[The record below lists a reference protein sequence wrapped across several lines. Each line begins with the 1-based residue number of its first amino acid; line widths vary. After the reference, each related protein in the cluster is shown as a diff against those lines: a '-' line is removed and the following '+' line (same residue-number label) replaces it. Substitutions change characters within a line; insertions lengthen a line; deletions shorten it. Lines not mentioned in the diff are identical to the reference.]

1 VEIAGLPPAFLSPS
15 QLIEYVPQL
24 PTLFSRTVLENI
36 MYNRQTIVAGAQLE
50 KDRRAVR
57 ALLAELK
64 LANGTLLSG
73 GQRRIICLMR
83 AYFRSQDGRKPL
95 LLLDEPLVNLGLHMR
110 EAALQLMRRLVL
122 NRTVIAISHDPKFP
136 SNFKPVRI

>member
-1 VEIAGLPPAFLSPS
+1 
-15 QLIEYVPQL
+15 
-24 PTLFSRTVLENI
+24 
-36 MYNRQTIVAGAQLE
+36 M
-50 KDRRAVR
+50 R

-64 LANGTLLSG
+64 LDGDPAFELDRPVGPNGTLLSG

-110 EAALQLMRRLVL
+110 QAALQLIRRLVPH
-122 NRTVIAISHDPKFP
+122 RTRHRDQSR
-136 SNFKPVRI
+136 SPVSE